1 MSRGLHYFRSESRE
15 SIKSGDCFAILR
27 PHMTVPGAAEG
38 RGQAVLVGP
47 YFSFFTRG
55 YTGERRV
62 WDDTSLRGI
71 LYLATPERGC

>member
-1 MSRGLHYFRSESRE
+1 
-15 SIKSGDCFAILR
+15 
-27 PHMTVPGAAEG
+27 MTVPGAAEG

-47 YFSFFTRG
+47 YFLFVTRG